1 MKKSKL
7 FCFIFIVTALLA
19 VSFPLSAQSK
29 RARKFVVS
37 FDRFGSVK
45 IGMTASQAAKILGVR
60 VTRDAGYE
68 GNTCYYTSPKR
79 IFKNIAF
86 MMSGRRIARIDIDSK
101 EYATDRG
108 AKIGDT
114 EARIKQLYKG
124 KYKIFQHKY
133 VDDAHY
139 IEVEMKGGKY
149 SILFETDGK
158 RVVTYRVVKN
168 QSKSVMSKAARS
180 QVLPNKPMDVR
191 RNQRLSN
198 VSKPTLFETSDVLV
212 LIGR

>member
-7 FCFIFIVTALLA
+7 FCFIFVVVALLV
-19 VSFPLSAQSK
+19 VSFPLNAQSK

-45 IGMTASQAAKILGVR
+45 IGMTTSQAAKVLGVR

-68 GNTCYYTSPKR
+68 GGSCYYTSPKR
-79 IFKNIAF
+79 GFKDIAF
-86 MMSGRRIARIDIDSK
+86 MMSGRRIARIDINSK

-114 EARIKQLYKG
+114 EARIKRLYKG
-124 KYKIFQHKY
+124 KYKVYEHKY

-139 IEVEMKGGKY
+139 IEVMMKGGKY
-149 SILFETDGK
+149 NIIFETDGK
-158 RVVTYRVVKN
+158 RVVTYRVG
-168 QSKSVMSKAARS
+168 RPE
-180 QVLPNKPMDVR
+180 QVGYVEGC
-191 RNQRLSN
+191 S
-198 VSKPTLFETSDVLV
+198 
-212 LIGR
+212 

>member
-7 FCFIFIVTALLA
+7 FCFIFVVVALLV
-19 VSFPLSAQSK
+19 VSFPLNAQSK

-45 IGMTASQAAKILGVR
+45 IGMTASQAAKVLGVR

-68 GNTCYYTSPKR
+68 GGSCYYTSPKR
-79 IFKNIAF
+79 GFKDIAF
-86 MMSGRRIARIDIDSK
+86 MMSGRRIARIDINSK

-114 EARIKQLYKG
+114 EARIKRLYKG
-124 KYKIFQHKY
+124 KYKVYEHKY

-139 IEVEMKGGKY
+139 IEVMMKGGKY
-149 SILFETDGK
+149 NIIFETDGK
-158 RVVTYRVVKN
+158 RVVTYRVG
-168 QSKSVMSKAARS
+168 RPE
-180 QVLPNKPMDVR
+180 QVGYVEGC
-191 RNQRLSN
+191 S
-198 VSKPTLFETSDVLV
+198 
-212 LIGR
+212 

>member
-7 FCFIFIVTALLA
+7 FCFIFVVVALLV
-19 VSFPLSAQSK
+19 VSFPLNAQSK

-37 FDRFGSVK
+37 FDKFGSVK

-68 GNTCYYTSPKR
+68 GGSCYYTSPKR
-79 IFKNIAF
+79 GFKDIAF
-86 MMSGRRIARIDIDSK
+86 MMSGRRIARIDINSK

-114 EARIKQLYKG
+114 EARIKRLYKG
-124 KYKIFQHKY
+124 KYKVYEHKY

-139 IEVEMKGGKY
+139 IEVMMKGGKY
-149 SILFETDGK
+149 NIIFETDGK
-158 RVVTYRVVKN
+158 RVVTYRVG
-168 QSKSVMSKAARS
+168 RPE
-180 QVLPNKPMDVR
+180 QVGYVEGC
-191 RNQRLSN
+191 S
-198 VSKPTLFETSDVLV
+198 
-212 LIGR
+212 